1 MDLAHAEPAPPSAA
15 QPGAGQKISISW
27 MPPKGLVGLSF
38 VNFALR
44 IVTLGIYGFWARTEV
59 RKRIWSAV
67 RIEGEPLHYTGT
79 GKELFLGFL
88 IVFFLVLVP
97 ISVVTAGVVIAFGPE
112 SPVVDFYM
120 LALYAMTFLLIGV
133 AIYRAQ
139 RYRLSRTRW
148 RAIRGA
154 LVGSANGYAWTYF
167 WTGIVA
173 FLTLGWALP
182 WRSTKLQGIMT
193 RDMRFGSEP
202 FRFDAASG
210 PLYARFALLWVVA
223 ILIYGAMGLGIA
235 HVLGYFDP
243 ATQFGGE
250 GSPFQIGPDGRMMPT
265 PRTIGMM
272 YGIIF
277 LAMIAF
283 SVFAAWYRASQI
295 RHFVNHTHFDG
306 ATLKSTLSTAGLIW
320 ISVSNVFIV
329 LGTLGIL
336 APIAQARLARYMVDT
351 LEVTGT
357 VRLAD
362 ITQAAEQNIRYGEG
376 LAQAFDVDAF

>member
-1 MDLAHAEPAPPSAA
+1 MDLPYQQPGAA
-15 QPGAGQKISISW
+15 QPSAGQAIKISW
-27 MPPKGLVGLSF
+27 KQPTGLYALSF
-38 VNFALR
+38 INFLLR

-97 ISVVTAGVVIAFGPE
+97 IMVVTTGALIAFGPE
-112 SPVVDFYM
+112 SAAANLCILGVYVI
-120 LALYAMTFLLIGV
+120 TFLLIGV

-154 LVGSANGYAWTYF
+154 LVGSANSYAWTYF
-167 WTGIVA
+167 WTGVVA
-173 FLTLGWALP
+173 ILTLGWALP
-182 WRSTKLQGIMT
+182 WRSTKLQGLMT

-202 FRFDAASG
+202 FRFDASAG

-223 ILIYGAMGLGIA
+223 IIIYAAMGLGIA
-235 HVLGYFDP
+235 KVLGLFDLE
-243 ATQFGGE
+243 TQFGGE
-250 GSPFQIGPDGRMMPT
+250 GSPFQVGPDGKMMPT
-265 PRTIGMM
+265 PRTIGMI

-277 LAMIAF
+277 LAMMAF

-306 ATLKSTLSTAGLIW
+306 ATFKSTLSTAGLIW
-320 ISVSNVFIV
+320 VSVSNVFIV

-336 APIAQARLARYMVDT
+336 APIAQARLARYMVNN

-357 VRLAD
+357 VRLAE